1 MKKITLWIAL
11 IALALVNQPS
21 LARDC
26 GFQNGEDRWVIKTT
40 VPNGALDQRV
50 QEINLESLIDST
62 NPTLS
67 KQQKNAI
74 ADRRWSGRLAVSD
87 KAGDHASLKEGDMI
101 SVEGFLYRARCQ
113 KDGDY
118 HLEIGTVN
126 KKGSPCLIV
135 EAPDPNEVND
145 DALKARVTKVRDTLD
160 SLDPGILTGAANAKL
175 VAVKITG
182 QFFVDAHHIGGGDPG
197 GGRGTK
203 HCATNVLEIHPVTG
217 IEVQ

>member
-1 MKKITLWIAL
+1 MFGNEGTMKKITLWIAL

-87 KAGDHASLKEGDMI
+87 KAGDHASLKEGADSSLKGNTI
-101 SVEGFLYRARCQ
+101 SPHWKGWCDGRRLHTTDGCGAGEDRAW
-113 KDGDY
+113 
-118 HLEIGTVN
+118 T
-126 KKGSPCLIV
+126 
-135 EAPDPNEVND
+135 
-145 DALKARVTKVRDTLD
+145 T
-160 SLDPGILTGAANAKL
+160 
-175 VAVKITG
+175 
-182 QFFVDAHHIGGGDPG
+182 
-197 GGRGTK
+197 
-203 HCATNVLEIHPVTG
+203 
-217 IEVQ
+217 